1 MGCKGLP
8 KSRDSQDKGALAP
21 ERGLPLSQRTLET
34 LNRGDRIE
42 GIYLLEDASLKTAR
56 NGKFF
61 VPMTL
66 RDRTATVKAMRWES
80 SQEEFR
86 EIQKRPFI
94 RIEGRVEEYQGA
106 PQVIVDR
113 LDPMSAEDAGLEAT
127 EFLPRTKHEIPE
139 LERELEE
146 RVAALQNDDVRQ
158 LVVTILARPG
168 LRDRLRLSPAGKAMH
183 HAYIGGLLEHVI
195 SLVQLA
201 DKVCDHYPW
210 LDRDILI
217 AGVLLHDI
225 AKTEELGIENGFT
238 YTAEGQLLGHIVM
251 CCNWIHEAAKDIGN
265 LDEEVVLQI
274 QHLVASHH
282 GKLEF
287 GSPKRPS
294 TPEALAMHFID
305 NLDAKLTG
313 FLELFGKA
321 APGPGDPRFGDHS
334 HLLETRPYF
343 AQRLDGYNGMVTREM
358 TPDSGSESREN
369 RPSSSSDS
377 GSSEKADKTGDLPF

>member
-1 MGCKGLP
+1 M
-8 KSRDSQDKGALAP
+8 
-21 ERGLPLSQRTLET
+21 SQRKLET

-42 GIYLLEDASLKTAR
+42 GIYLVEDASLKTAR

-66 RDRTATVKAMRWES
+66 RDQSATVKAMRWES

-86 EIQKRPFI
+86 DIQNCPFL

-106 PQVIVDR
+106 PQIIVDR
-113 LDPMSAEDAGLEAT
+113 LEPMTADQAGLQAT

-146 RVAALQNDDVRQ
+146 RVAAFQNDDVRQ

-183 HAYIGGLLEHVI
+183 HAYVGGLLEHVI

-201 DKVCDHYPW
+201 DMVCDHYRW

-238 YTAEGQLLGHIVM
+238 YTTEGQLLGHIVM
-251 CCNWIHEAAKDIGN
+251 CCNWIHEAAKELGN
-265 LDEEVVLQI
+265 LDEEIVLQI

-287 GSPKRPS
+287 GSPKKPS
-294 TPEALAMHFID
+294 TPEAIAMHFID

-313 FLELFGKA
+313 FLELFNKA
-321 APGPGDPRFGDHS
+321 APGPGDSRFGEHS
-334 HLLETRPYF
+334 ILLETRPYF
-343 AQRLDGYNGMVTREM
+343 AQQLDGHMGLEPRE
-358 TPDSGSESREN
+358 TVQHSARGGSTASSQNNEKNQEDDSDR
-369 RPSSSSDS
+369 
-377 GSSEKADKTGDLPF
+377 TGDLPF

>member
-1 MGCKGLP
+1 M
-8 KSRDSQDKGALAP
+8 
-21 ERGLPLSQRTLET
+21 SQRKLES

-42 GIYLLEDASLKTAR
+42 GIYLVEDASLKTAR

-66 RDRTATVKAMRWES
+66 RDQSATVKAMRWES

-86 EIQKRPFI
+86 EIQNCPFL
-94 RIEGRVEEYQGA
+94 RIEGRVEEYQGN
-106 PQVIVDR
+106 PQIIVDR
-113 LDPMSAEDAGLEAT
+113 LEPMTADQAGLQAT

-146 RVAALQNDDVRQ
+146 RIAALKNDDVRQ

-183 HAYIGGLLEHVI
+183 HAYIGGLLEHVV

-201 DKVCDHYPW
+201 DRVCDHYRW

-225 AKTEELGIENGFT
+225 AKTEELGIENGFS

-251 CCNWIHEAAKDIGN
+251 CCNWIHEAARELGN
-265 LDEEVVLQI
+265 LDEEIVLQI

-287 GSPKRPS
+287 GSPKKPS
-294 TPEALAMHFID
+294 TPEAIAMHFID

-313 FLELFGKA
+313 FLELFNKA
-321 APGPGDPRFGDHS
+321 APGPGDSRFGDHS
-334 HLLETRPYF
+334 MLLETRPYF
-343 AQRLDGYNGMVTREM
+343 SQNLDGHSGLQPRE
-358 TPDSGSESREN
+358 TVQNSAQGRSRPASSQESGG
-369 RPSSSSDS
+369 SDS
-377 GSSEKADKTGDLPF
+377 EENDRTGDLPF

>member
-1 MGCKGLP
+1 VRLLQDPYRSGQEG
-8 KSRDSQDKGALAP
+8 DS
-21 ERGLPLSQRTLET
+21 LSQRTLES

-42 GIYLLEDASLKTAR
+42 GVYLVEDASLKTAR

-61 VPMTL
+61 IPMTL
-66 RDRTATVKAMRWES
+66 RDRTAGVKAMRWES

-86 EIQKRPFI
+86 DIQRKPFL
-94 RIEGRVEEYQGA
+94 RLEGRVEEYQGS
-106 PQVIVDR
+106 PQVIIDS
-113 LDPMSAEDAGLEAT
+113 LEALSADEAGLEAT
-127 EFLPRTKHEIPE
+127 EFLPRTQQDIPT

-146 RVAALQNDDVRQ
+146 RVASLRNDDVRQ

-195 SLVQLA
+195 SLVNLA

-210 LDRDILI
+210 LDRDVLI

-225 AKTEELGIENGFT
+225 AKTEELGIENGFS

-251 CCNWIHEAAKDIGN
+251 CCNWIHEASSQIEDI
-265 LDEEVVLQI
+265 DPEIVLQI

-287 GSPKRPS
+287 GSPKKPS

-313 FLELFGKA
+313 FLELFKKA
-321 APGPGDPRFGDHS
+321 APGPGDPRFGDYS
-334 HLLETRPYF
+334 MLLDTRPYF
-343 AQRLDGYNGMVTREM
+343 SNSLDGNPGFHNPERSHDAGQTAKN
-358 TPDSGSESREN
+358 TSSGDS
-369 RPSSSSDS
+369 S
-377 GSSEKADKTGDLPF
+377 GTGDLPF

>member
-1 MGCKGLP
+1 
-8 KSRDSQDKGALAP
+8 
-21 ERGLPLSQRTLET
+21 
-34 LNRGDRIE
+34 
-42 GIYLLEDASLKTAR
+42 
-56 NGKFF
+56 
-61 VPMTL
+61 MTL

-80 SQEEFR
+80 SQDEFR
-86 EIQKRPFI
+86 DIQRRPFI
-94 RIEGRVEEYQGA
+94 RIQGRVEEYQGA
-106 PQVIVDR
+106 PQVIIDG
-113 LDPMSAEDAGLEAT
+113 LDPLSAEEAGLETT
-127 EFLPRTKHEIPE
+127 EFLPRTKHDIPE

-146 RVAALQNDDVRQ
+146 RVASLKNDDVRQ

-183 HAYIGGLLEHVI
+183 HAYIGGLLEHVM

-225 AKTEELGIENGFT
+225 AKTDELTIENGFS
-238 YTAEGQLLGHIVM
+238 YTDEGQLLGHIVL
-251 CCNWIHEAAKDIGN
+251 CCNWIHEAAKENEN
-265 LDEEVVLQI
+265 LDPEVVLQV

-287 GSPKRPS
+287 GSPKKPS

-313 FLELFGKA
+313 FLELFSKA
-321 APGPGDPRFGDHS
+321 SPGPGDPRFGDHS
-334 HLLETRPYF
+334 MLLETRPYF
-343 AQRLDGYNGMVTREM
+343 AHRLDGHTGIAATEKVR
-358 TPDSGSESREN
+358 DAVGGG
-369 RPSSSSDS
+369 
-377 GSSEKADKTGDLPF
+377 GSSASAKPTQADKDEDRTGDLPF